1 MQIGTADN
9 KIVTMCSKEFTETE
23 KEAVWAEGGWERD
36 IVKKFHFQPLTF

>member
-23 KEAVWAEGGWERD
+23 KEAV
-36 IVKKFHFQPLTF
+36 